1 MASNDDSQGPPE
13 IPSEL
18 PFELLLAEAPFG
30 VLVID
35 STSTIR
41 YTNEALTDTLGYEPA
56 ALVGESLTR
65 LIPSRL
71 QSSHLEAFEAY
82 LESGQRHLDWDQIE
96 LSAVHSAGHE
106 VPVVIAIQETPTEDK
121 DLFTGIVVDVSE
133 QSRLERELE
142 ANVDVLH
149 ELYVI
154 ASDSTLSFEQ
164 RRQSVLELGCRYLD
178 LPYGFVTEITSA
190 EQTIV
195 DAVGDHEL
203 LQSGETCPIEE
214 SYCRRTIEGDG
225 FLAVANA
232 VEEGWEE
239 DRAYERFGLG
249 SYIGG
254 KLVVDGGL
262 FGTLCFAS
270 HDPRGRPFSDS
281 ERTFVELASRWL
293 GYEIQQRRQR
303 RQLERQN
310 DRLDRFASRASH
322 DLRNPLSAAKG
333 RLELARERHEGDE
346 DIEAALEAIADAD
359 ARIDETLEFARL
371 GGAVTDPQ
379 PVALAEAARVA
390 WERAGEATATMT
402 VEDDIEIRGDRD
414 RIERLLE
421 NLFRNSVEHGST
433 SSRTQSDD
441 SVEHGSTSNRP
452 QADDSVEH
460 GSTGSPTESDDA
472 VEHAGTGVTV
482 RLGGLSDG
490 TGFYVADD
498 GPGVPEDDRETVL
511 GSGYTTSEEGSGFG
525 LAIVTEIAAAHGWDV
540 RVIESAAGGA
550 RFEIVD
556 VTVS

>member
-1 MASNDDSQGPPE
+1 MASNDDCQDPPE

-82 LESGQRHLDWDQIE
+82 LESGQRHLDWDHVE
-96 LSAVHSAGHE
+96 LPAVHREGHE
-106 VPVVIAIQETPTEDK
+106 VPVVIAFRETPTENEH
-121 DLFTGIVVDVSE
+121 LFTGIVVDVSE

-371 GGAVTDPQ
+371 GGTVTDPQ
-379 PVALAEAARVA
+379 PVALAETARVA
-390 WERAGEATATMT
+390 WERVGEAVATMT

-421 NLFRNSVEHGST
+421 NLFRN
-433 SSRTQSDD
+433 

-490 TGFYVADD
+490 AGFYVADD
-498 GPGVPEDDRETVL
+498 GSGIPEDDRETVL
-511 GSGYTTSEEGSGFG
+511 ESGYTTSEDGSGFG

-540 RVIESAAGGA
+540 RVIESAAGGV
-550 RFEIVD
+550 RFEIAD